1 MKNKIFISISN
12 VFEMKK
18 YYIIVVTLGFGSTA
32 IVKFTAQIKMNI
44 IRQNDIV
51 TNLKALDA

>member
-1 MKNKIFISISN
+1 MSKLN

-18 YYIIVVTLGFGSTA
+18 YYIIVVTLAFESSA

-51 TNLKALDA
+51 TNLKPLDA